1 MFEHS
6 SVTFSTSANGVFAGF
21 AYLKKSDDSIVVE
34 DKEAFYKFVNGQLEM
49 FTEYCNG
56 SVFMAIAD
64 LPDGTEDSLGEI
76 YSETRNSYYDLMKAL
91 PRGKDRVQYYEL
103 QNDIFGQLG
112 FTSNKWAIAVEKE
125 IKKQDKYL
133 GFKEKRQSS
142 KTRDTTSKKKENKM
156 EKIYVNQEGLV
167 MIVSKEDKPV
177 NPIANFV
184 EFCPL
189 QCREKEVFFISNNFE
204 MMNLEVPKGAKAF
217 QMVYFVEKAGK
228 LQAVKSTKRYK
239 GKVLGFAFTAE
250 EMSEKELIELV
261 NDDLSVFQEYLDGK
275 VYHVVMTDIDECE
288 EDIIDNIYEDS
299 KSTKGHPLMLALKKK
314 KKGKKLYRS
323 QLDDD
328 FDPEVLPWVE
338 TKRDKDGYILS
349 WQEVF
354 DEE

>member
-1 MFEHS
+1 
-6 SVTFSTSANGVFAGF
+6 
-21 AYLKKSDDSIVVE
+21 
-34 DKEAFYKFVNGQLEM
+34 
-49 FTEYCNG
+49 
-56 SVFMAIAD
+56 
-64 LPDGTEDSLGEI
+64 
-76 YSETRNSYYDLMKAL
+76 
-91 PRGKDRVQYYEL
+91 
-103 QNDIFGQLG
+103 
-112 FTSNKWAIAVEKE
+112 
-125 IKKQDKYL
+125 
-133 GFKEKRQSS
+133 
-142 KTRDTTSKKKENKM
+142 M

-189 QCREKEVFFISNNFE
+189 HCREDNNIVFISDHFE
-204 MMNLEVPKGAKAF
+204 MMGRELPKDAENF

-228 LQAVKSTKRYK
+228 LKAVKSTKRYK

-288 EDIIDNIYEDS
+288 EDIMDNVYEDS

-338 TKRDKDGYILS
+338 TRRDENGYILS